1 MSNLLFHLVF
11 PISESEFDE
20 GEEEDDESEEDDV
33 FAEAEVENATMSS
46 SPLRNNKS
54 TDSNQRALRA
64 AHKPEE
70 LREQYERFFLEY
82 MQEDKVYP
90 EYSFLI
96 LVASEM
102 IFISAKIRHE
112 ELR

>member
-20 GEEEDDESEEDDV
+20 GEEEEDDESEEDDV
-33 FAEAEVENATMSS
+33 FAEVEVVNATMSS

-54 TDSNQRALRA
+54 TDSNQRASRA

-70 LREQYERFFLEY
+70 LREQYERFFFEY
-82 MQEDKVYP
+82 MQEDKVRP
-90 EYSFLI
+90 EYFFLI
-96 LVASEM
+96 LSY
-102 IFISAKIRHE
+102 I
-112 ELR
+112 